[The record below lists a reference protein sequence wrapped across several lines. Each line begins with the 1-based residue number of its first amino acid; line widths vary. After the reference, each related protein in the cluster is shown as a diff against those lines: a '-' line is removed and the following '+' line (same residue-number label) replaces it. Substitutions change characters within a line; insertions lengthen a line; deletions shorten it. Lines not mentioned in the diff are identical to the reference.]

1 MVSFIDPLKPS
12 SKWVEDPPSYVEEIG
27 GVDEAPIPGYSYQDY
42 DPLGI
47 AVDEAR
53 VGRNRLPEQ
62 VESLY
67 PEGMLIGYCIYIDID
82 FMILHKNGIK
92 HE

>member
-1 MVSFIDPLKPS
+1 MLLWHILCAYVDPLKPS
-12 SKWVEDPPSYVEEIG
+12 SKWVEDPPNYVEEVG

-67 PEGMLIGYCIYIDID
+67 PEGISVCSSRSCIVLFI
-82 FMILHKNGIK
+82 
-92 HE
+92 

>member
-1 MVSFIDPLKPS
+1 MYVDPLKPT
-12 SKWVEDPPSYVEEIG
+12 SKWVEDPPSYVEEVG

-47 AVDEAR
+47 SVDEAR
-53 VGRNRLPEQ
+53 IGRNKLPEQ

-67 PEGMLIGYCIYIDID
+67 PEGTLSGPCIVI
-82 FMILHKNGIK
+82 
-92 HE
+92 

>member
-1 MVSFIDPLKPS
+1 MNDNVCLDPLKPS
-12 SKWVEDPPSYVEEIG
+12 SKWVEDPPSYVEEVG

-42 DPLGI
+42 DPLGV

-53 VGRNRLPEQ
+53 IGRNRLPEQ

-67 PEGMLIGYCIYIDID
+67 PEGKWILYFILWVYYI
-82 FMILHKNGIK
+82 LLL
-92 HE
+92 